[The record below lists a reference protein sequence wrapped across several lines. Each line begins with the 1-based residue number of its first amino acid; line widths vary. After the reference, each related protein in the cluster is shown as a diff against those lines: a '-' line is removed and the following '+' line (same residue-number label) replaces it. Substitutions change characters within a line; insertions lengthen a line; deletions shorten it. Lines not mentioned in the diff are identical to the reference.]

1 MTKIAGSGSAD
12 PDPDPHQNVMD
23 PQHWF
28 FMFFR
33 LPAAGDEHGTD
44 VDEGAGCAESGPT
57 GEQQFLRREHQHRSR
72 GLRVVRGA
80 GGLLGRPLRTLREE
94 RGEFPARL
102 LVAEYERRGAVVC
115 RQFFFILK

>member
-1 MTKIAGSGSAD
+1 M
-12 PDPDPHQNVMD
+12 V
-23 PQHWF
+23 
-28 FMFFR
+28 FR
-33 LPAAGDEHGTD
+33 LPAAGDEHSAD
-44 VDEGAGCAESGPT
+44 VDEGAGCAESGPP

-80 GGLLGRPLRTLREE
+80 GGLLGRAIRALREE

-115 RQFFFILK
+115 RQFLLFGHNCDCTR